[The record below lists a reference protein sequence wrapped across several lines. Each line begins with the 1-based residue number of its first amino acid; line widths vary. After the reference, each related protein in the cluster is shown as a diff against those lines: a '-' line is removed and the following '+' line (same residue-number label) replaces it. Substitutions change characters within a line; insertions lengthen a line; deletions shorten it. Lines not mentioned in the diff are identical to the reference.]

1 MLEPSKK
8 AQAEIARLEQERI
21 ANLNKVSVS
30 VIGQVRKY
38 TNELVRKVATAKNP
52 KPYYKAIE
60 DYLIENYGTMYSTY
74 KEEIIAALN
83 ESGIEQKYLVEQALG
98 TQIAW
103 KPVELYTT
111 LPTSK
116 PFKYTNAVLSNKSVY
131 IKSKKLAKQVTSI
144 IANGFDKGTSIQG
157 IQRKLDIK
165 FGFRDAEGRITE
177 KARALIKS
185 GKFAHTNGAIYDS
198 YRIARTEVMRMADI
212 QANEVYQALPME
224 DKRLQMI
231 AKIDM
236 RTRQQSAQ
244 MNGQLS
250 RVDGKFKYPDGNW
263 YFKGEAPARW
273 SINDRESAVTV
284 FLRDKRFKDVDYK
297 DLQEFKADRL
307 GKIIKYSRA

>member
-1 MLEPSKK
+1 MLEPTKK
-8 AQAEIARLEQERI
+8 AQAEIALAEQQRI

-38 TNELVRKVATAKNP
+38 TNESVRKVAKSKNP
-52 KPYYKAIE
+52 EPYYKAIE
-60 DYLIENYGTMYSTY
+60 DYLLEQYGAMYSTY
-74 KEEIIAALN
+74 KEEITAALN
-83 ESGIEQKYLVEQALG
+83 DSGIEQKYLVEQALG

-103 KPVELYTT
+103 KPIPLYST

-116 PFKYTNAVLSNKSVY
+116 PFKYTNAVLSENSILRTNKVL
-131 IKSKKLAKQVTSI
+131 SKRITKI
-144 IANGFDKGTSIQG
+144 IADGFDKGQSIQN
-157 IQRKLDIK
+157 IQRRLDIE
-165 FGFRDAEGRITE
+165 FGFRDAEGRITQ
-177 KARALIKS
+177 KARELIKS
-185 GKFAHTNGAIYDS
+185 GKFAHTNGHIYKT

-224 DKRLQMI
+224 DKRLKMI
-231 AKIDM
+231 ARLDS
-236 RTRQQSAQ
+236 RTRPQSAQ

-250 RVDGKFKYPDGNW
+250 RADGKFKYPDGNW

-273 SINDRESAVTV
+273 SINDRETTVTV

-307 GKIIKYSRA
+307 DGIIK